1 MSNTTSTNPGSTT
14 YQPLDLGNMI
24 SKRIILGAACAA
36 ALHILSGCTAIAVTT
51 AVVGTAVSVGVTA
64 GSVAV
69 GAATTVAKGAA
80 SVVTGGDD
88 DEE

>member
-1 MSNTTSTNPGSTT
+1 MQHGSDVELPGQHDSNF
-14 YQPLDLGNMI
+14 QPLDSGHMI
-24 SKRIILGAACAA
+24 SKQILLGAACAA
-36 ALHILSGCTAIAVTT
+36 AMSLLSGCTAIAVTS

-80 SVVTGGDD
+80 SVVTD
-88 DEE
+88 DE